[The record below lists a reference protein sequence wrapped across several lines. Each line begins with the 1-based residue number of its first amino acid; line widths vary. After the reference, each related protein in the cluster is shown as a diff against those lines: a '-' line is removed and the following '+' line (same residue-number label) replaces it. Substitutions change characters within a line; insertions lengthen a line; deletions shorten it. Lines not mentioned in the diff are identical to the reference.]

1 MGRKPGFGPIL
12 VPRLP
17 SRRRA
22 GIAPTAHEPSM
33 NLLTKYKAFES
44 AVETQLP
51 ANTLAVIRLDGKA
64 FHTFTKNFA
73 RPFDAHFAATMDAV
87 GAHLCDVID
96 GAMFAYV
103 QSDEISVVFSDLANP
118 GTQMWAGGR
127 VQKMVSIAAA
137 NATAMYMAVSPTALF
152 PIFDARVHTLDS
164 LDQAREYVVWRRA
177 DATKNAITMAANT
190 LRSHKALMGLPTA
203 ARREL
208 LRGTEH
214 EHLPKEFLNGRLI
227 VKEYREEPVIYT
239 DRRTNLQHSIVVTRG
254 RWVARTATDDTLDLA
269 VTPGL

>member
-1 MGRKPGFGPIL
+1 
-12 VPRLP
+12 
-17 SRRRA
+17 
-22 GIAPTAHEPSM
+22 M

-51 ANTLAVIRLDGKA
+51 ANTFAVIRLDGKA

-73 RPFDAHFAATMDAV
+73 RPFDAHFAATMDMV
-87 GAHLCDVID
+87 GAHLCDVVD

-152 PIFDARVHTLDS
+152 PIFDARVHPLDS
-164 LDQAREYVVWRRA
+164 LDEARVHPLDSLDEAREYVVWRRA

-190 LRSHKALMGLPTA
+190 IHSHKALIGLPTS

-214 EHLPKEFLNGRLI
+214 EHLPAEFLNGRLI
-227 VKEYREEPVIYT
+227 VKEYRDEPVTYT
-239 DRRTNLQHSIVVTRG
+239 DRRTNLPHSIVVTRG
-254 RWVARTATDDTLDLA
+254 RWVSRTATDDTLDLA
-269 VTPGL
+269 VAPSR